1 MLQECVSSVPFIN
14 WGQVISVTAENV
26 LSADK
31 VMLTF
36 FGEESA
42 KIYIYIYSLPG
53 GRKKKK
59 LNCLSTALVKNE
71 NQSAS
76 PQFTLTAPQRLWG
89 ILILILTNALSFSSL
104 ALWVQLQLH

>member
-42 KIYIYIYSLPG
+42 KINKYIYIYSVSQEA
-53 GRKKKK
+53 GRRR
-59 LNCLSTALVKNE
+59 N
-71 NQSAS
+71 
-76 PQFTLTAPQRLWG
+76 
-89 ILILILTNALSFSSL
+89 
-104 ALWVQLQLH
+104 

>member
-42 KIYIYIYSLPG
+42 KKINKYIYSVSQEA
-53 GRKKKK
+53 GRRR
-59 LNCLSTALVKNE
+59 N
-71 NQSAS
+71 
-76 PQFTLTAPQRLWG
+76 
-89 ILILILTNALSFSSL
+89 
-104 ALWVQLQLH
+104 